1 MDNDRLNRDAVIA
14 TYKELLVASGLL
26 PNELWV
32 SSGSALVMHGLRQDA
47 GDIDSG
53 CHQAAFDTAS
63 RTLGIA
69 STPFRANHAYIPART
84 RYNRR

>member
-47 GDIDSG
+47 AI
-53 CHQAAFDTAS
+53 
-63 RTLGIA
+63 
-69 STPFRANHAYIPART
+69 
-84 RYNRR
+84 